1 MLKNINQAL
10 LPELLKKNFGQEIF
24 ENVEKNQH
32 VSVKGFAGSVPT
44 ILVAELFLTQRKD
57 VLFIIDDKESA
68 HYITSELEE
77 MIGEENVLYFPETHL
92 EPYQIEKTQNAN
104 IVLRTEVL
112 NRLNFDK
119 KAKIIV
125 ATASSLSEKVL
136 KKEDFKAISPTGF
149 RFYGRITQSI

>member
-57 VLFIIDDKESA
+57 VLFTIDDK
-68 HYITSELEE
+68 
-77 MIGEENVLYFPETHL
+77 
-92 EPYQIEKTQNAN
+92 
-104 IVLRTEVL
+104 
-112 NRLNFDK
+112 
-119 KAKIIV
+119 
-125 ATASSLSEKVL
+125 
-136 KKEDFKAISPTGF
+136 
-149 RFYGRITQSI
+149 

>member
-104 IVLRTEVL
+104 IVLISDLSR
-112 NRLNFDK
+112 K
-119 KAKIIV
+119 K
-125 ATASSLSEKVL
+125 
-136 KKEDFKAISPTGF
+136 
-149 RFYGRITQSI
+149 